1 MWAEQKAS
9 RSLPRAGSEEAGL
22 VWRGVRVRIGRVGGL
37 FSIATAGVC
46 PGGDAFAIEWA
57 GPRGGGDRVL
67 ELGRREL

>member
-1 MWAEQKAS
+1 M
-9 RSLPRAGSEEAGL
+9 
-22 VWRGVRVRIGRVGGL
+22 RIGRVGGL